1 MNNKIS
7 EQKSIAGL
15 KANAAAFLVNLSFFT
30 LIGGLIIPIFALILE
45 SENNFVRTYSKQTL
59 AITVLLLVSSLLNFV
74 IVVGNILFAL
84 IFIVLTILQIIATAS
99 SILEKEFKI
108 PYIEKITNLFS
119 FQMIQT
125 PLELPK

>member
-108 PYIEKITNLFS
+108 PYIEKITNLLFVDQAKVLS
-119 FQMIQT
+119 
-125 PLELPK
+125 